1 MKFTKLFISFALIA
15 SVALSASSCS
25 QSGKV
30 PNETDSAEPKQ
41 TEAALREQQA
51 SSQSKQEKLY
61 FPEKNEKTAMAL
73 AEMVPEQMSSSVAEM
88 MRKSDIVIVARVIRD
103 DEQWLSEP
111 SKLENTRSV
120 VTVEKVWKGNVSVGD
135 SVSVYETGWRYED
148 HDYSIGGEPILR
160 KDMRVVLFLTGVYE
174 GDRSVCGSYQGKIFL
189 DENETAYPFSYYT
202 AGQDEGGGP
211 FTDMPQ
217 PMALSE
223 LRNLLGVNR

>member
-15 SVALSASSCS
+15 SVALSASSCA

-30 PNETDSAEPKQ
+30 QSETDSAEPKQ
-41 TEAALREQQA
+41 TESVTLEQQN
-51 SSQSKQEKLY
+51 SGEKQEKLY
-61 FPEKNEKTAMAL
+61 FTEKNDKNNKAL
-73 AEMVPEQMSSSVAEM
+73 AEMIPEQMSSSVAEM
-88 MRKSDIVIVARVIRD
+88 MQKSDIVIVARVIRD

-120 VTVEKVWKGNVSVGD
+120 VTVEEVWKGNVSVGD
-135 SVSVYETGWRYED
+135 SVSIYETGWRYD
-148 HDYSIGGEPILR
+148 GYDFSIGGEPILR
-160 KDMRVVLFLTGVYE
+160 KDMHVILFLDE
-174 GDRSVCGSYQGKIFL
+174 EHDGDRGVRGCYQGKIFL

-202 AGQDEGGGP
+202 VGQEGYGP

>member
-25 QSGKV
+25 QSG
-30 PNETDSAEPKQ
+30 NTTDKTESAEPKQ
-41 TEAALREQQA
+41 TLTAGNELQNSESEQ
-51 SSQSKQEKLY
+51 KKLY
-61 FPEKNEKTAMAL
+61 FPGKNDKTNKSL
-73 AEMVPEQMSSSVAEM
+73 AEMIPERMSSSVAEM
-88 MRKSDIVIVARVIRD
+88 MQKSDIVIVARVIRD

-120 VTVEKVWKGNVSVGD
+120 VTVEEVWKGNVSVGD
-135 SVSVYETGWRYED
+135 SVSIYETGWRYD
-148 HDYSIGGEPILR
+148 GYDFSIGGEPILR
-160 KDMRVVLFLTGVYE
+160 KDMHVILFLDE
-174 GDRSVCGSYQGKIFL
+174 EHDGDRGVRGCYQGKIFL

>member
-15 SVALSASSCS
+15 SVALSASSCA

-30 PNETDSAEPKQ
+30 QSETDSAEPKQ
-41 TEAALREQQA
+41 TESVTLEQQN
-51 SSQSKQEKLY
+51 SGEKQEKLY
-61 FPEKNEKTAMAL
+61 FPEKNDKTNKAL
-73 AEMVPEQMSSSVAEM
+73 AEMIPEQMSSSVAETM
-88 MRKSDIVIVARVIRD
+88 QKSDIVIVDRIIRD

-120 VTVEKVWKGNVSVGD
+120 VTVEEVWKGNVSVGD
-135 SVSVYETGWRYED
+135 SVSIYETGWRYD
-148 HDYSIGGEPILR
+148 GYDFSIGGEPILR
-160 KDMRVVLFLTGVYE
+160 KDMHVILFLDE
-174 GDRSVCGSYQGKIFL
+174 EHDGDRGVRGCYQGKIFL

-202 AGQDEGGGP
+202 VGQEGYGP

>member
-25 QSGKV
+25 QSG
-30 PNETDSAEPKQ
+30 NTTDKTESAEPKQ
-41 TEAALREQQA
+41 TLTAGNELQNSESEQ
-51 SSQSKQEKLY
+51 KKLY
-61 FPEKNEKTAMAL
+61 FPGKNDKTNKSL
-73 AEMVPEQMSSSVAEM
+73 AEMIPERMSSSVAEM
-88 MRKSDIVIVARVIRD
+88 MQKAELVIVARVVRD

-111 SKLENTRSV
+111 SGLQNTRSV
-120 VTVEKVWKGNVSVGD
+120 VTVEEVWKGDAAVGD

-202 AGQDEGGGP
+202 VGQEGYGP

>member
-15 SVALSASSCS
+15 SVALSASSRA

-30 PNETDSAEPKQ
+30 QSETDSAEPKQ
-41 TEAALREQQA
+41 TESVTLEQQN
-51 SSQSKQEKLY
+51 SGEKQEKLY
-61 FPEKNEKTAMAL
+61 FPEKNDKTNKAL
-73 AEMVPEQMSSSVAEM
+73 AEMIPEQMSSSVAEM
-88 MRKSDIVIVARVIRD
+88 MQKSDIFIVARVIRD

-120 VTVEKVWKGNVSVGD
+120 VTVEEVWKGNVSVGD
-135 SVSVYETGWRYED
+135 SVSIYETGWRYD
-148 HDYSIGGEPILR
+148 GYDFSIGGEPILR
-160 KDMRVVLFLTGVYE
+160 KDMHVILFLDE
-174 GDRSVCGSYQGKIFL
+174 EHDGDRGVRGCYQGKIFL

-202 AGQDEGGGP
+202 VGQEGYGP

>member
-15 SVALSASSCS
+15 SVALSASSCA

-30 PNETDSAEPKQ
+30 QSETDSAEPKQ
-41 TEAALREQQA
+41 TESVTLEQQN
-51 SSQSKQEKLY
+51 SGEKQEKLY
-61 FPEKNEKTAMAL
+61 FPEKNDKTNKAL

-88 MRKSDIVIVARVIRD
+88 MQKSDIVIVARVVRD

-111 SKLENTRSV
+111 SGLQNTRSV
-120 VTVEKVWKGNVSVGD
+120 VTVEEVWKGDAAVGD

-160 KDMRVVLFLTGVYE
+160 KDMHVILFLDE
-174 GDRSVCGSYQGKIFL
+174 EHDGDRGVRGCYQGKIFL

-202 AGQDEGGGP
+202 VGQEGYGP

>member
-15 SVALSASSCS
+15 SVALSASSRA

-30 PNETDSAEPKQ
+30 QSETDSAEPKQ
-41 TEAALREQQA
+41 TESVTLEQQN
-51 SSQSKQEKLY
+51 SGEKQEKLY
-61 FPEKNEKTAMAL
+61 FPEKNDKTNKAL
-73 AEMVPEQMSSSVAEM
+73 AEMIPEQMSSSVAEM
-88 MRKSDIVIVARVIRD
+88 MQKSDIVIVARVIRD

-120 VTVEKVWKGNVSVGD
+120 VTVEEVWKGNVSVGD
-135 SVSVYETGWRYED
+135 SVSIYETGWRYD
-148 HDYSIGGEPILR
+148 GYDFSIGGEPILR
-160 KDMRVVLFLTGVYE
+160 KDMHVILFLDE
-174 GDRSVCGSYQGKIFL
+174 EHDGDRGVRGCYQGKIFL

-202 AGQDEGGGP
+202 VGPEGYGP

>member
-30 PNETDSAEPKQ
+30 QNETDSAEPKQ
-41 TEAALREQQA
+41 TESVTLEQQN
-51 SSQSKQEKLY
+51 SGEKQEKLY
-61 FPEKNEKTAMAL
+61 FPEKNDKTNKAL
-73 AEMVPEQMSSSVAEM
+73 AEMIPEQMSSSVAEM
-88 MRKSDIVIVARVIRD
+88 MQKSDIVIVARVIRD

-120 VTVEKVWKGNVSVGD
+120 VTVEEVWKGNVSVGD
-135 SVSVYETGWRYED
+135 SVSIYETGWRYD
-148 HDYSIGGEPILR
+148 GYDFSIGGEPILR
-160 KDMRVVLFLTGVYE
+160 KDMHVILFLDE
-174 GDRSVCGSYQGKIFL
+174 EHDGDRGVRGCYQGKIFL

-202 AGQDEGGGP
+202 VGQEGYGP
-211 FTDMPQ
+211 FTDMTE
-217 PMALSE
+217 PMPLSE

>member
-15 SVALSASSCS
+15 SVALSASSCA

-30 PNETDSAEPKQ
+30 QSETDSAEPKQ
-41 TEAALREQQA
+41 TESVTLEQQN
-51 SSQSKQEKLY
+51 SGEKQEKLY
-61 FPEKNEKTAMAL
+61 FPEKNDKTNKAL
-73 AEMVPEQMSSSVAEM
+73 AEMIPEQMSSSVAEM
-88 MRKSDIVIVARVIRD
+88 MQKSDIVIVARVIRD
-103 DEQWLSEP
+103 DEQGLSEP

-120 VTVEKVWKGNVSVGD
+120 VTVEEVWKGNVSVGD
-135 SVSVYETGWRYED
+135 SVSIYETGWRYD
-148 HDYSIGGEPILR
+148 GYDFSIGGEPILR
-160 KDMRVVLFLTGVYE
+160 KDMHVILFLDE
-174 GDRSVCGSYQGKIFL
+174 EHDGDRGVRGCYQGKIFL

-202 AGQDEGGGP
+202 VGQEGYGP

>member
-15 SVALSASSCS
+15 SVALSASSCA

-30 PNETDSAEPKQ
+30 QSETDSAEPKQ
-41 TEAALREQQA
+41 TESVTLEQQN
-51 SSQSKQEKLY
+51 SGEKQEKLY
-61 FPEKNEKTAMAL
+61 FPEKNDKTNKAL
-73 AEMVPEQMSSSVAEM
+73 AEMIPEQMSSSVAEM
-88 MRKSDIVIVARVIRD
+88 MQKSDIVIVARVIRD

-120 VTVEKVWKGNVSVGD
+120 VTVEEVWKGNVSVGD
-135 SVSVYETGWRYED
+135 SVSIYETGWRYD
-148 HDYSIGGEPILR
+148 GYDFSIGGELILR
-160 KDMRVVLFLTGVYE
+160 KDMHVILFLDE
-174 GDRSVCGSYQGKIFL
+174 EHDGDRGVRGCYQGKIFL

-202 AGQDEGGGP
+202 VGQEGYGP

>member
-15 SVALSASSCS
+15 SVALSASSCA

-30 PNETDSAEPKQ
+30 QSETDSAEPKQ

-51 SSQSKQEKLY
+51 SSRSKQEKLY

-88 MRKSDIVIVARVIRD
+88 MQKSDIVIVARVIRD

-111 SKLENTRSV
+111 SGLQNSRSV
-120 VTVEKVWKGNVSVGD
+120 VTVEEVWKGDAAVGD

-174 GDRSVCGSYQGKIFL
+174 GDRSVCGCYQGKIFL

-202 AGQDEGGGP
+202 VGQEGYGP

>member
-15 SVALSASSCS
+15 SVALSASSCA

-30 PNETDSAEPKQ
+30 QSETDSAEPKQ
-41 TEAALREQQA
+41 TESVTLEQQN
-51 SSQSKQEKLY
+51 SGEKQEKLY
-61 FPEKNEKTAMAL
+61 FPEKNDKTNKAL

-88 MRKSDIVIVARVIRD
+88 MQKSDIVIVARVIRD

-111 SKLENTRSV
+111 SGLQNSRSV
-120 VTVEKVWKGNVSVGD
+120 VTVEEVWKGDAAVGD

-211 FTDMPQ
+211 FTDMTE

>member
-15 SVALSASSCS
+15 SVALSASSCA

-30 PNETDSAEPKQ
+30 QSETDSAEPKQ
-41 TEAALREQQA
+41 TESVTLEQQN
-51 SSQSKQEKLY
+51 SGEKQEKLY
-61 FPEKNEKTAMAL
+61 FPEKNDKTNKAL
-73 AEMVPEQMSSSVAEM
+73 AEMIPEQMSSSVAEM
-88 MRKSDIVIVARVIRD
+88 MQKSDIVIVARVIRD

-120 VTVEKVWKGNVSVGD
+120 VTVEEVWKGNVSV
-135 SVSVYETGWRYED
+135 
-148 HDYSIGGEPILR
+148 GEPILR

-211 FTDMPQ
+211 FTDMTE

>member
-15 SVALSASSCS
+15 SVALSASSCA

-30 PNETDSAEPKQ
+30 QSETDSAEPKQ
-41 TEAALREQQA
+41 TESVTLEQQN
-51 SSQSKQEKLY
+51 SGEKQEKLY
-61 FPEKNEKTAMAL
+61 FPEKNDKTNKAL
-73 AEMVPEQMSSSVAEM
+73 AEMIPEQMSSSVAEM
-88 MRKSDIVIVARVIRD
+88 MQKSDIVIVARVIRD

-111 SKLENTRSV
+111 SGLQNSRSV
-120 VTVEKVWKGNVSVGD
+120 VTVEEVWKGDAAVGD

-202 AGQDEGGGP
+202 VGQEGYGP

>member
-15 SVALSASSCS
+15 SVALSASSRA

-30 PNETDSAEPKQ
+30 QSETDSAEPKQ
-41 TEAALREQQA
+41 TESVTLEQQN
-51 SSQSKQEKLY
+51 SGEKQEKLY
-61 FPEKNEKTAMAL
+61 FPEKNDKTNKAL
-73 AEMVPEQMSSSVAEM
+73 AEMIPEQMSSSVAEM
-88 MRKSDIVIVARVIRD
+88 MQKSDIVIVARVIRD

-111 SKLENTRSV
+111 SKFENTRSV
-120 VTVEKVWKGNVSVGD
+120 VTVEEVWKGNVSVGD
-135 SVSVYETGWRYED
+135 SVSIYETGWRYD
-148 HDYSIGGEPILR
+148 GYDFSIGGEPILR
-160 KDMRVVLFLTGVYE
+160 KDMHVILFLDE
-174 GDRSVCGSYQGKIFL
+174 EHDGDRGVRGCYQGKIFL

-202 AGQDEGGGP
+202 VGQEGYGP

>member
-15 SVALSASSCS
+15 SVALSASSCA

-30 PNETDSAEPKQ
+30 QSETDSAEPKQ
-41 TEAALREQQA
+41 TESVTLEQQN
-51 SSQSKQEKLY
+51 SGEKQEKLY
-61 FPEKNEKTAMAL
+61 FPEKNDKTNKAL
-73 AEMVPEQMSSSVAEM
+73 AEMIPEQMSSSVAEM
-88 MRKSDIVIVARVIRD
+88 MQKSDIVIVARVIRD

-120 VTVEKVWKGNVSVGD
+120 VTVEEVWKGNVSVGD
-135 SVSVYETGWRYED
+135 SVSIYETGWRYD
-148 HDYSIGGEPILR
+148 GYDFSIGGEPILR

-202 AGQDEGGGP
+202 VGQEGYGP

>member
-30 PNETDSAEPKQ
+30 QNETDSAEPKQ
-41 TEAALREQQA
+41 TESVTLEQQN
-51 SSQSKQEKLY
+51 SGEKQEKLY
-61 FPEKNEKTAMAL
+61 FPEKNDKTNKAL
-73 AEMVPEQMSSSVAEM
+73 AEMIPEQMSSSVAEM
-88 MRKSDIVIVARVIRD
+88 MQKSDIVIVARVIRD

-120 VTVEKVWKGNVSVGD
+120 VTVEEVWKGNVSVGD
-135 SVSVYETGWRYED
+135 SVSIYETGWRYD
-148 HDYSIGGEPILR
+148 GHDFSIGGEPILR
-160 KDMRVVLFLTGVYE
+160 KDMHVILFLDE
-174 GDRSVCGSYQGKIFL
+174 EHDGDRGVRGCYQGKIFL

-202 AGQDEGGGP
+202 VGQEGYGP

>member
-15 SVALSASSCS
+15 SVALSASSCA

-30 PNETDSAEPKQ
+30 QSETDSAEPKQ
-41 TEAALREQQA
+41 TESVTLEQQN
-51 SSQSKQEKLY
+51 SGEKQEKLY
-61 FPEKNEKTAMAL
+61 FPEKNDKTNKAL
-73 AEMVPEQMSSSVAEM
+73 AEMIPEQMSSSVAEM
-88 MRKSDIVIVARVIRD
+88 MQKSDIVIVARVIRD

-120 VTVEKVWKGNVSVGD
+120 VTVEEVWKGNVSVGD

-160 KDMRVVLFLTGVYE
+160 KDMHVILFLDE
-174 GDRSVCGSYQGKIFL
+174 EHDGDRGVRGCYQGKIFL

-202 AGQDEGGGP
+202 VGQEGYGP
-211 FTDMPQ
+211 FPDMPQ

>member
-15 SVALSASSCS
+15 SVALSASSCA

-30 PNETDSAEPKQ
+30 QSETDSAEPKQ
-41 TEAALREQQA
+41 TESVTLEQQN
-51 SSQSKQEKLY
+51 SGEKQEKLY
-61 FPEKNEKTAMAL
+61 FPEKNDKTNKAL
-73 AEMVPEQMSSSVAEM
+73 AEMIPEQMSSSVAEM
-88 MRKSDIVIVARVIRD
+88 MQKSDIVIVARVVRD

-120 VTVEKVWKGNVSVGD
+120 VTVEEVWKGNVSVGD
-135 SVSVYETGWRYED
+135 SVSIYETGWRYD
-148 HDYSIGGEPILR
+148 GYDFSIGGEPILR
-160 KDMRVVLFLTGVYE
+160 KDMRVVLFLDE
-174 GDRSVCGSYQGKIFL
+174 EHDGDRGVRGCYQGKIFL

-202 AGQDEGGGP
+202 VGQEGYGP

>member
-15 SVALSASSCS
+15 SVALSASSRA

-30 PNETDSAEPKQ
+30 QSETDSAEPKQ
-41 TEAALREQQA
+41 TESVTLEQQN
-51 SSQSKQEKLY
+51 SGEKQEKLY
-61 FPEKNEKTAMAL
+61 FPEKNDKTNKAL
-73 AEMVPEQMSSSVAEM
+73 AEMIPEQMSSSVAEM
-88 MRKSDIVIVARVIRD
+88 MQKSDIVIVARVIRD
-103 DEQWLSEP
+103 DEQGLSEP

-120 VTVEKVWKGNVSVGD
+120 VTVEEVWKGNVSVGD
-135 SVSVYETGWRYED
+135 SVSIYETGWRYD
-148 HDYSIGGEPILR
+148 GYDFSIGGEPILR
-160 KDMRVVLFLTGVYE
+160 KDMHVILFLDE
-174 GDRSVCGSYQGKIFL
+174 EHDGDRGVRGCYQGKIFL

-202 AGQDEGGGP
+202 VGQEGYGP

>member
-1 MKFTKLFISFALIA
+1 MKFIKLFISFALVA

-51 SSQSKQEKLY
+51 SSRSKQEKLY

-88 MRKSDIVIVARVIRD
+88 MQKSDIVIVARVVRD

-111 SKLENTRSV
+111 SGLQNTRSV
-120 VTVEKVWKGNVSVGD
+120 VTVEEVWKGDAAVGD

-160 KDMRVVLFLTGVYE
+160 KDMHVILFLDE
-174 GDRSVCGSYQGKIFL
+174 EHDGDRGVRGCYQGKIFL

-202 AGQDEGGGP
+202 VGQEGYGP

>member
-15 SVALSASSCS
+15 SVALSASSCA

-30 PNETDSAEPKQ
+30 QSETDSAEPKQ
-41 TEAALREQQA
+41 TESVTLEQQN
-51 SSQSKQEKLY
+51 SGEKQEKLY
-61 FPEKNEKTAMAL
+61 FPEKNDKTNKAL
-73 AEMVPEQMSSSVAEM
+73 AEMIPEQMSSSVAEM
-88 MRKSDIVIVARVIRD
+88 MQKAELVIVARVVRD

-111 SKLENTRSV
+111 SGLQNTRSV
-120 VTVEKVWKGNVSVGD
+120 VTVEEVWKGDAAVGD

-189 DENETAYPFSYYT
+189 DENETAYPFMYYT
-202 AGQDEGGGP
+202 PGQDGYGP
-211 FTDMPQ
+211 FTDMTE
-217 PMALSE
+217 PMPLSE
-223 LRNLLGVNR
+223 LKSQLGVNR

>member
-15 SVALSASSCS
+15 SVALSASSCA

-30 PNETDSAEPKQ
+30 QSETDSAEPKQ
-41 TEAALREQQA
+41 TESVTLEQQN
-51 SSQSKQEKLY
+51 SGEKQEKLY
-61 FPEKNEKTAMAL
+61 FPEKNDKTNKAL
-73 AEMVPEQMSSSVAEM
+73 AEMIPEQMSSSVAEM
-88 MRKSDIVIVARVIRD
+88 MQKSDIVIVARVIRD

-111 SKLENTRSV
+111 SGLQNSRSV
-120 VTVEKVWKGNVSVGD
+120 VTVEEVWKGDAAVGD

-160 KDMRVVLFLTGVYE
+160 KDMHVILFLDE
-174 GDRSVCGSYQGKIFL
+174 EHDGDRGVRGCYQGKIFL

-202 AGQDEGGGP
+202 VGQEGYGP

>member
-15 SVALSASSCS
+15 SVALSASSCA

-30 PNETDSAEPKQ
+30 QSETDSAEPKQ
-41 TEAALREQQA
+41 TESVTLEQQN
-51 SSQSKQEKLY
+51 SGEKQEKLY
-61 FPEKNEKTAMAL
+61 FPEKNDKTNKAL
-73 AEMVPEQMSSSVAEM
+73 AEMSPEQMSSSGAEM
-88 MRKSDIVIVARVIRD
+88 MQKSDIVIVARVIRD

-120 VTVEKVWKGNVSVGD
+120 VTVEEVWKGNVSVGD
-135 SVSVYETGWRYED
+135 SVSIYETGWRYD
-148 HDYSIGGEPILR
+148 GYDFSIGGEPILR
-160 KDMRVVLFLTGVYE
+160 KDMHVILFLDE
-174 GDRSVCGSYQGKIFL
+174 EHDGDRGVRGCYQGKIFL

-202 AGQDEGGGP
+202 VGQEGYGP

>member
-15 SVALSASSCS
+15 SVALSASSCA

-30 PNETDSAEPKQ
+30 QSETDSAEPKQ

-61 FPEKNEKTAMAL
+61 FPEKNDKTNKAL
-73 AEMVPEQMSSSVAEM
+73 AEMIPEQMSSSVAEM
-88 MRKSDIVIVARVIRD
+88 MQKSDIVIVARVIRD

-120 VTVEKVWKGNVSVGD
+120 VTVEEVWKGNVSVGD
-135 SVSVYETGWRYED
+135 SVSIYETGWRYD
-148 HDYSIGGEPILR
+148 GHDFSIGGEPILR
-160 KDMRVVLFLTGVYE
+160 KDMHVILFLDE
-174 GDRSVCGSYQGKIFL
+174 EHDGDRGVRGCYQGKIFL

-202 AGQDEGGGP
+202 VGQEGYGP

>member
-1 MKFTKLFISFALIA
+1 
-15 SVALSASSCS
+15 
-25 QSGKV
+25 
-30 PNETDSAEPKQ
+30 
-41 TEAALREQQA
+41 
-51 SSQSKQEKLY
+51 
-61 FPEKNEKTAMAL
+61 MAL

-120 VTVEKVWKGNVSVGD
+120 VTIEEVWKGNVSVGD

-160 KDMRVVLFLTGVYE
+160 KDMHVILFLDE
-174 GDRSVCGSYQGKIFL
+174 EHDGDRGVRGCYQGKIFL

-202 AGQDEGGGP
+202 VGQEGYGP

>member
-25 QSGKV
+25 QSGNTTGKT
-30 PNETDSAEPKQ
+30 ESAEPKQ
-41 TEAALREQQA
+41 TESVTLEQQN
-51 SSQSKQEKLY
+51 SGEKQEKLY
-61 FPEKNEKTAMAL
+61 FPEKNDKTNKAL
-73 AEMVPEQMSSSVAEM
+73 AEMIPEQMSSSVAEM
-88 MRKSDIVIVARVIRD
+88 MQKSDIVIVARVIRD

-120 VTVEKVWKGNVSVGD
+120 VTVEEVWKGNVSVGD
-135 SVSVYETGWRYED
+135 SVSIYETGWRYD
-148 HDYSIGGEPILR
+148 GYDFSIGGEPILR
-160 KDMRVVLFLTGVYE
+160 KDMHVILFLDE
-174 GDRSVCGSYQGKIFL
+174 EHDGDRGVRGCYQGKIFL

-202 AGQDEGGGP
+202 VGQEGYGP

>member
-15 SVALSASSCS
+15 SVALSASSCA

-30 PNETDSAEPKQ
+30 QSETDSAEPKQ
-41 TEAALREQQA
+41 TESVTLEQQN
-51 SSQSKQEKLY
+51 SGEKQEKLY
-61 FPEKNEKTAMAL
+61 FPEKNDKTNKAL
-73 AEMVPEQMSSSVAEM
+73 AEMIPEQMSSSVAEM
-88 MRKSDIVIVARVIRD
+88 MQKSDIVIVARVIRD

-120 VTVEKVWKGNVSVGD
+120 VTVEEVWKGNVSVGD
-135 SVSVYETGWRYED
+135 SVSIYETGWRYD
-148 HDYSIGGEPILR
+148 GYDFSIGGEPILR
-160 KDMRVVLFLTGVYE
+160 KDMHVILFLDE
-174 GDRSVCGSYQGKIFL
+174 EHDGDRGVRGCYQGKIFL

-202 AGQDEGGGP
+202 VGQEGYGP
-211 FTDMPQ
+211 FTDMTE